1 MHEQLELPFKW
12 EPESN
17 EEVKLLGRER
27 VAEHKSAEYVDN
39 LTNQDKRE
47 QVSINLLDS
56 ILEPLNIEQACYKV
70 RSNKGASGI
79 DKVSVKD
86 INAYMVTHWSRI
98 EGEIRVGKYRPNAVR
113 RVEIPKTNGGI
124 RLLGIPTVIDRVIQ
138 QAILQKLTPIFDPEF
153 SPSSYGFRP
162 NRSGHDAIR
171 KARSYMEEGYY
182 VVVDIDLEKFFDKV
196 NHDILMSRVAR
207 KVKDKLVLKLIRA
220 YLNAGVMLEGVCV
233 VSEEGVPQGGLLSPL
248 LANIMLDDLD
258 KELEKRGHKF
268 CRYADDC
275 NIYVKSFKS
284 GERVRLSVTQFLKV
298 KLRLKVNEEKSAVDR
313 PSNRKFLGFTFLRWG
328 LGVKIRISPQSLE
341 KVKDKIREITKSNW
355 SISLEERIKILNRY
369 LRGWLGYYALTDDP
383 SILDNISSWIRRRLR
398 MVVWNQW
405 KKPIARYRN
414 LRKLKLTDSE
424 ARKVAYNSSGAWSNS
439 HSKSVQTAMNNK
451 FWTKCGLINLSL
463 LHREIRTNW

>member
-1 MHEQLELPFKW
+1 MQGQLELPFEW

-17 EEVKLLGRER
+17 EEVKLLGRVK
-27 VAEHKSAEYVDN
+27 VAEHNSAKYDDN
-39 LTNQDKRE
+39 LTNQTKKEETDE
-47 QVSINLLDS
+47 SLLDS
-56 ILEPLNIEQACYKV
+56 ILDTFNIEQACYKV

-79 DKVSVKD
+79 DNISVKD
-86 INAYMVTHWSRI
+86 IESYMKEHWSRI
-98 EGEIRVGKYRPNAVR
+98 ESEIRECKYRPSPVK
-113 RVEIPKTNGGI
+113 RVEIPKPNGGM

-153 SPSSYGFRP
+153 STSSYGFRP

-171 KARSYMEEGYY
+171 KARSYMEDGFY

-196 NHDILMSRVAR
+196 NHDILMSRIAR
-207 KVKDKLVLKLIRA
+207 KVKDKSVLRLIRA
-220 YLNAGVMLEGVCV
+220 YLNAGVLLEGVCCV
-233 VSEEGVPQGGLLSPL
+233 TEEGVPQGGPLSPL

-284 GERVRLSVTQFLKV
+284 GERVRISVTNFLKD
-298 KLRLKVNEEKSAVDR
+298 KLKLKVNEEKSAVDR
-313 PSNRKFLGFTFLRWG
+313 PSNRKFLGFSFLRWG
-328 LGVKIRISPQSLE
+328 LGVKIRISPQSLD

-355 SISLEERIKILNRY
+355 SISLEERIRILNSY
-369 LRGWLGYYALTDDP
+369 LRGWMGYYALTDDP

-414 LRKLKLTDSE
+414 LRKLKLSDSE
-424 ARKVAYNSSGAWSNS
+424 ARKVAYNSSGAWSNAYS
-439 HSKSVQTAMNNK
+439 RSVHTAMNNK
-451 FWTKCGLINLSL
+451 FWTKCGLLNLSQ
-463 LHREIRTNW
+463 LHREIRKNW